1 MTHTGYMVLLVF
13 IISIITLTN
22 HVGYS
27 ENSIITTINHEVCA
41 ETTIAT
47 INHAVYA
54 ETTIATTNPVIYSQ
68 TRIKHHLKIY

>member
-1 MTHTGYMVLLVF
+1 MVTHTGYMVLLVF

-27 ENSIITTINHEVCA
+27 ENSIITTINH
-41 ETTIAT
+41 
-47 INHAVYA
+47 AVYA